1 MPQFQR
7 ITAWVLIQIGS
18 PAAAADI
25 SVGDGPRSCDHTSIR
40 EAMIRV
46 PACREAFHVAC
57 RFLRRNH
64 TSEIDRGAS

>member
-25 SVGDGPRSCDHTSIR
+25 SVGHGPRSCDHTS
-40 EAMIRV
+40 IRV

-64 TSEIDRGAS
+64 ASEIDRGPS